1 MPRKTKPKLFVVRS
15 VEQIR
20 GVRSNLVTAINQ
32 SLDGAYAQ
40 VDLKA
45 ARSSVEACDQLIK
58 MLQEDR
64 RQGSFW

>member
-45 ARSSVEACDQLIK
+45 ARSSVEVCDQLIK
-58 MLQEDR
+58 LLQEDR